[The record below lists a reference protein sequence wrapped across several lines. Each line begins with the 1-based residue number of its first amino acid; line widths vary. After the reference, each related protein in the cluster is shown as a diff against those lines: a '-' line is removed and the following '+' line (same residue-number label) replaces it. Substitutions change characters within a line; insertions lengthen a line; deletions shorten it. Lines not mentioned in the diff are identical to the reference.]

1 MSTLKTFQAEIEEI
15 HNREMAKQRAR
26 IATSPMEKA
35 KETVDQKPA
44 AVTQARHKAD
54 ESLISSKSVAGVSAV
69 RTSLLELEDKILV

>member
-26 IATSPMEKA
+26 NATSPVEKA

-44 AVTQARHKAD
+44 TVTQVRYKAH
-54 ESLISSKSVAGVSAV
+54 ENLISSKSVGVSTN